1 MTGKGTSHRV
11 NGIAVQKKVYGPH
24 LPKPNLPPVTK
35 QKQRTIIIEN
45 QELEA
50 YVSGVKVGPQP
61 LKTETRH
68 IPDSK
73 EAANQAQYKNMIWVL
88 TRQLGIDNQM
98 VPGWTGFNIRTRDS
112 IDVEEDIIGYLP
124 TINVPAT

>member
-1 MTGKGTSHRV
+1 
-11 NGIAVQKKVYGPH
+11 
-24 LPKPNLPPVTK
+24 
-35 QKQRTIIIEN
+35 
-45 QELEA
+45 
-50 YVSGVKVGPQP
+50 VSGVKVGPQP

-124 TINVPAT
+124 TINAPATQLTTVSGLVDWNPPKRVCRRYLH